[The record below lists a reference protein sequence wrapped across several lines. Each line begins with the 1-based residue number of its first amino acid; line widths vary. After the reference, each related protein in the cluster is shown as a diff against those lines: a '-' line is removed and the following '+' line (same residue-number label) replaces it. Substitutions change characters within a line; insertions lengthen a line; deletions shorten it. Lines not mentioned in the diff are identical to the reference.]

1 MGPGG
6 ASPATPAA
14 PAGPATPAAPTTPT
28 GPAGTTGAGPTTG
41 GGTLPT
47 EHGKTAKTLL
57 RMQWNYPVFRLP
69 GEDAVPEER
78 SGTVAR
84 AVRSALPRER
94 AFLELAGDDRRPL
107 LVLREC
113 LWCNGTDDALL
124 SRTEDNART
133 LLMAQWFHC
142 VKLPPDVL
150 EEDHPF
156 RNVFAGDD
164 PPHLILCD
172 WDGSGVVTLK
182 GDQSRTELW
191 EAMETVLERNYVVDV
206 KRKLREWDRLI
217 ADYDMADEEVL
228 RLEAQLD
235 LAIEKYGPKHAK
247 VRKLRKQLERAH
259 EDFDRLKAR
268 EEELR
273 RLPLK
278 ASGEE
283 DTARSDRDAG

>member
-1 MGPGG
+1 M
-6 ASPATPAA
+6 
-14 PAGPATPAAPTTPT
+14 
-28 GPAGTTGAGPTTG
+28 
-41 GGTLPT
+41 
-47 EHGKTAKTLL
+47 E
-57 RMQWNYPVFRLP
+57 WNYPVFRLP
-69 GEDAVPEER
+69 GEDVAPEER

-113 LWCNGTDDALL
+113 PWCNGTDDALL

-172 WDGSGVVTLK
+172 WDGSGVVTLE

-191 EAMETVLERNYVVDV
+191 AAMETVLERNYVVDV
-206 KRKLREWDRLI
+206 KRKLREWDRLV
-217 ADYDMADEEVL
+217 ADYDVADEEIL

-247 VRKLRKQLERAH
+247 VGKIRKRLERAQR
-259 EDFDRLKAR
+259 DFAKLKAR

-273 RLPLK
+273 RLPFRARK
-278 ASGEE
+278 PGEG
-283 DTARSDRDAG
+283 ADRDAG